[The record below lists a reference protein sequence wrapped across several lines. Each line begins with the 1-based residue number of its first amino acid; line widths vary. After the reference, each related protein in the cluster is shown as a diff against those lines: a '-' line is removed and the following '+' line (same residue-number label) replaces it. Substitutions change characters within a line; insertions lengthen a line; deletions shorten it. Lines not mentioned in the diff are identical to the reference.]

1 MRLANSY
8 DTLTGLGADVTAL
21 VVDPPARNAA
31 FATRWQLPFAI
42 RSDPGG
48 EHYLKALDLW
58 NDAERG
64 GIAKPAIIVVSP
76 AGDIAYR
83 FNSRDFAD
91 RPASDD
97 DIIEAV
103 RSLGLDAIQPAEWSP
118 GVAPEEDPSA
128 FRVDLYGTY
137 FRAIRFASMAL
148 SGRMKDPEDAL
159 EARRMS
165 AMTASFIDAWTQRK
179 AAGG

>member
-8 DTLTGLGADVTAL
+8 EALTGLGAHVAAL
-21 VVDPPARNAA
+21 VVDPPGRNVA

-42 RSDPGG
+42 HSDPGG
-48 EHYLKALDLW
+48 ERYLKALDLW

-64 GIAKPAIIVVSP
+64 GIAKPAILIVSP

-83 FNSRDFAD
+83 LNSRDFAD

-103 RSLGLDAIQPAEWSP
+103 RALGLGPIQPTEWSP
-118 GVAPEEDPSA
+118 SVEPEHDPSA

-148 SGRMKDPEDAL
+148 SGRMKDAEDAL

-179 AAGG
+179 VAGD